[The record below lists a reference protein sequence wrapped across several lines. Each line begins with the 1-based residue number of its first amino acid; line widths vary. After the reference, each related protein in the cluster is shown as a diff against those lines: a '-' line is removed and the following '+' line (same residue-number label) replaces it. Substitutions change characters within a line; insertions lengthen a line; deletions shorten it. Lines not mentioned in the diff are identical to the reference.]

1 MALFDNVRFKEFL
14 LFIHSINMNI
24 EASGM
29 LKGGANIKYLCTLV
43 HVEALRPF
51 DVLSDKVEI
60 AIP

>member
-1 MALFDNVRFKEFL
+1 MFFIQNFNITLEALQT
-14 LFIHSINMNI
+14 
-24 EASGM
+24 
-29 LKGGANIKYLCTLV
+29 LKDGANIHYFRTLV